1 MTYEELFQGV
11 FKIKFDSKELMATK
25 NLTPGLSIYGEKLIR
40 IDNEEFRNWNP
51 FRSKLS
57 AAILKGLKKLPIHLC
72 DKVLY
77 LGVASGTTCSHISD
91 IVGRGGH
98 IWGVEFSP
106 TPLIDLIEKVAKPRG
121 NVSPVLADARN
132 PKNYAI
138 QLPIIDVIYADIA
151 QPQQAAIVVQNSE
164 LLLKPDGW
172 VILAIKARSI
182 DQAKDPSVV
191 YKKEIMV
198 LEKSGFCVVEFLE
211 LEPYEKD
218 HAIVVAKRAK
228 Q

>member
-1 MTYEELFQGV
+1 MA
-11 FKIKFDSKELMATK
+11 IFDSKELLATK

-40 IDNEEFRNWNP
+40 INNEEFRNWNP

-57 AAILKGLKKLPIHLC
+57 AAILKGLKKLPIQLC

-198 LEKSGFCVVEFLE
+198 LEKGGFCVVDFLK

-218 HAIVVAKRAK
+218 HALVVANRAK

>member
-1 MTYEELFQGV
+1 MTYEELFHGV
-11 FKIKFDSKELMATK
+11 FKINFDSKGLLATK

-40 IDNEEFRNWNP
+40 IDNEEFRIWNP

-57 AAILKGLKKLPIHLC
+57 AAILKGLKKLPIYLC

-151 QPQQAAIVVQNSE
+151 QPQQATIVVQNSE

-182 DQAKDPSVV
+182 DQAKDPSLV
-191 YKKEIMV
+191 YKKEIRV
-198 LEKSGFCVVEFLE
+198 LEKSGFCVVDFLE

-218 HAIVVAKRAK
+218 HALVVAKRAK